1 MGVNEWGQDRVPP
14 QSLEAEQAVLGAALL
29 DAAAFHAASER
40 LTPEDFYRSAHQK
53 IFRAMMDVAAGGDP
67 VDLVTVTARL
77 QTVGQLDEA
86 GGASYLAELAH
97 IVPTTANIEYYVDL
111 VHDKSVLRQL
121 IRAASQIAAK
131 GYETADDVAEVLD
144 EAERRIFEI
153 TQSRVIRGFTPIR
166 DILEQAFERIEY
178 LYAHKGHVTGIPSGF
193 PDLDRMTSGFQKSD
207 LIIVAARPSV
217 GKTAFALNIAQ
228 NVGVRYGVPVAI
240 LSLEMSKEQLV
251 QRMLCAEA
259 NLDAH
264 KLRTGFLEEQDWP
277 KLTMAVANLS
287 EAPIYIDDTPGIT
300 LAEMRSKCRRLK
312 AERGLGLVV
321 VDYLQLMQGRGRA
334 DNRQQEISEISRGL
348 KALARELEAPVIALS
363 QLSRSVEQRQDK
375 RPMLSDI
382 RESGSIEQ
390 DADLVA
396 FLYRE
401 DYYNPETDRKN
412 VVEVIV
418 AKQRNGPTGKVE
430 MVFLKN
436 FNKFVNLERSAAP
449 ETAS

>member
-1 MGVNEWGQDRVPP
+1 MSDSMQDRVPP
-14 QSLEAEQAVLGAALL
+14 QSVEAEQAVLGAALL
-29 DAAAFHAASER
+29 DGAAFHLALER

-53 IFRAMMDVAAGGDP
+53 IFRAMAEVSSHGDP

-77 QTVGQLDEA
+77 QDAGQLDEC

-97 IVPTTANIEYYVDL
+97 IVPATGNVEHYIDL

-121 IRAASQIAAK
+121 IRTATQIAAK
-131 GYETADDVAEVLD
+131 GYEPAEDVAGLLD
-144 EAERRIFEI
+144 EAEQRIFEI
-153 TQSRVIRGFTPIR
+153 TQSRVVRGFIPIR

-178 LYAHKGHVTGIPSGF
+178 LYANKGQVTGVPSGF
-193 PDLDRMTSGFQKSD
+193 PDLDRLTSGFQKSD

-228 NVGVRYGVPVAI
+228 NVGVRYGLPVAI

-251 QRMLCAEA
+251 QRMLSAEA

-264 KLRTGFLEEQDWP
+264 KLRTGFLDEQDWP

-287 EAPIYIDDTPGIT
+287 EAPIYVDDTPGIT
-300 LAEMRSKCRRLK
+300 IAEMRSKCRRLK
-312 AERGLGLVV
+312 AERGLGLIV

-348 KALARELEAPVIALS
+348 KALARELEVPVIALS

-375 RPMLSDI
+375 RPLLSDI

-401 DYYNPETDRKN
+401 DYYDPDTDRKN
-412 VVEVIV
+412 VIEVII

-436 FNKFVNLERSAAP
+436 FNKFVNLERVSAGEGTP
-449 ETAS
+449 